1 MKKFWTIF
9 KHEYI
14 RHVLRKRFLFALL
27 SLPIWLLVM
36 VVITAASV
44 LLQLNRTPIGYIDLS
59 GVLAN
64 GGRPTRIN
72 SEPDMFDV
80 EFLPFESE
88 SEARAAL
95 DGKLIQAYIVLPE
108 DYRQTL
114 QARMVY
120 NEAPDGVTINQFRNM
135 LRVAVLQDQP
145 REVAR
150 RVLASPQLSI
160 QAADDAIPQQRNDWF
175 RIIAPFTAALFLLI
189 SVFTSAGYLLQAVV
203 EEKENRTMEILAT
216 SVSPWQIMIGK
227 IAALICVGWTQ
238 VFIWSAFPLL
248 LIVLVQLNT
257 PFLQNVQIDWSLIG
271 LIVVTAVPTFVLIS
285 SLMATIGATITEAR
299 EGQQVMTLIT
309 LPVMAPLML
318 LSVIIAN
325 PNGLIATIMSF
336 FPLTAGLTLLMR
348 VGYGTV
354 PSWQMAL
361 SISIQLLS
369 AVGALWL
376 AGRVFRLG
384 MLRYGRRMGWKDVFR
399 AALPQQVPPTRKEA
413 A

>member
-1 MKKFWTIF
+1 
-9 KHEYI
+9 
-14 RHVLRKRFLFALL
+14 
-27 SLPIWLLVM
+27 
-36 VVITAASV
+36 
-44 LLQLNRTPIGYIDLS
+44 
-59 GVLAN
+59 
-64 GGRPTRIN
+64 
-72 SEPDMFDV
+72 
-80 EFLPFESE
+80 
-88 SEARAAL
+88 
-95 DGKLIQAYIVLPE
+95 
-108 DYRQTL
+108 
-114 QARMVY
+114 
-120 NEAPDGVTINQFRNM
+120 
-135 LRVAVLQDQP
+135 
-145 REVAR
+145 
-150 RVLASPQLSI
+150 
-160 QAADDAIPQQRNDWF
+160 
-175 RIIAPFTAALFLLI
+175 
-189 SVFTSAGYLLQAVV
+189 VV

-257 PFLQNVQIDWSLIG
+257 PFLQNVQIDWGLIG

-299 EGQQVMTLIT
+299 EGQQVMTLVT

-361 SISIQLLS
+361 SISIQVLS

-399 AALPQQVPPTRKEA
+399 AALPQQVPANTQGGRLI
-413 A
+413 